1 MWDKCVM
8 PIRPFSNEQ
17 ARALV
22 NLDQYYR
29 AWMDAERALAALP
42 YDLRRKEVSG
52 RSYLYEIADRSGNG
66 RSLGRWSDENAVRF
80 SEYRQSKSEAKAR
93 RDGAARA
100 LDETG
105 RLCRALRTPML
116 GNEAGPILREA
127 DRRGLLDGAL
137 LVVGTNAMAAYAI
150 EAGGFI
156 GAPDETEDFDL
167 AWTAS
172 TPMPEQMQ
180 VWPMLKAADAT
191 YTVNSERSFQAR
203 NARAYEVELLV
214 APSRAGTLARRDQ
227 PRPVPLPE
235 QEWLLLGQPA
245 DRVVICRDGSPARL
259 VVPDPRWFA
268 LQKLWMARQPKR
280 HPLKRGKDEQQGT
293 AMLDAIADTMPHYPL
308 DRDFEIMVPDE
319 LAGVYAVWRARPR
332 VIGTPSWL

>member
-1 MWDKCVM
+1 MA
-8 PIRPFSNEQ
+8 IRPFSNEQ

-22 NLDQYYR
+22 NLDQHYR
-29 AWMDAERALAALP
+29 AWIDAERALAALP

-52 RSYLYEIADRSGNG
+52 RSYLYKIADRSGNG
-66 RSLGRWSDENAVRF
+66 RSLGPWSEENADRF
-80 SEYRQSKSEAKAR
+80 ETYRESKSDTKAR

-100 LDETG
+100 VDETG

-116 GNEAGPILREA
+116 ANEAGPILREA

-137 LVVGTNAMAAYAI
+137 LVVGTNAMAAYSI

-156 GAPDETEDFDL
+156 AAPDETEDFDL

-172 TPMPEQMQ
+172 SPMPERLQ

-214 APSRAGTLARRDQ
+214 APSRAGTLSRRDQ

-235 QEWLLLGQPA
+235 QEWLLLGPPA

-280 HPLKRGKDEQQGT
+280 NPLKRGKDEQQGM
-293 AMLDAIADTMPHYPL
+293 ALMDAIADTMPHYPL
-308 DRDFEIMVPDE
+308 DGDFEAMVPDE
-319 LAGVYAVWRARPR
+319 LVGVYAAWRARPR
-332 VIGTPSWL
+332 VAGAPRWL